1 MDGGNTA
8 PRVLT
13 IQGPGSWRSRALNL
27 VLRLASG
34 SALDPDADFAALRET
49 YERMDARCFPLHRS
63 VCREPVDCDGVPAHW
78 VSVPQSL
85 PGRTL
90 FYLHGGSFA
99 FRFPHAQTA
108 FAARLCRLLRASA
121 LVPDYRLA
129 PEHPFPA
136 APDDCERAWR
146 WARTHGCRPGSTV
159 FVGDSAGGTLSLVT
173 LNRSLRNQEPLPAC
187 AVLLSPAVD
196 CTLAS
201 PSLTANHRLDAV
213 ISLPRLI
220 ALREG
225 YVPSPELYR
234 HPDGYYRREK
244 LLPVNSPL
252 LFHLQNLRDEVH
264 RYVIGAHRA
273 KRSKAITASPLDE
286 IPGIGPSRKRALLLH
301 FGTASKVRAAALEDL
316 QRAPGV
322 SATVARKVYDFYHA
336 GG

>member
-1 MDGGNTA
+1 MSSGDA
-8 PRVLT
+8 SPRVLT
-13 IQGPGSWRSRALNL
+13 IEGQGSWRSRALNL

-34 SALDPDADFAALRET
+34 STLNPDADFAALRER

-63 VCREPVDCDGVPAHW
+63 VRREAVDCDGVPAHW

-108 FAARLCRLLRASA
+108 FAARLCRQLRASA

-136 APDDCERAWR
+136 APDDCERAWH
-146 WARTHGCRPGSTV
+146 WALAHGCRPGNTV

-173 LNRSLRNQEPLPAC
+173 LNRSLRNSEPLPAC

-201 PSLTANHRLDAV
+201 PSITDNHRFDAV
-213 ISLPRLI
+213 ISLPRLL

-234 HPDGYYRREK
+234 HPD
-244 LLPVNSPL
+244 VSPFFADFSGFPP
-252 LFHLQNLRDEVH
+252 LFMQAGSTELLRDEALRVADKACAAGVDVEVELWPSVPH
-264 RYVIGAHRA
+264 AFQLA
-273 KRSKAITASPLDE
+273 AFLPEAALAMKRITA
-286 IPGIGPSRKRALLLH
+286 
-301 FGTASKVRAAALEDL
+301 FV
-316 QRAPGV
+316 
-322 SATVARKVYDFYHA
+322 VARTGWQV
-336 GG
+336 